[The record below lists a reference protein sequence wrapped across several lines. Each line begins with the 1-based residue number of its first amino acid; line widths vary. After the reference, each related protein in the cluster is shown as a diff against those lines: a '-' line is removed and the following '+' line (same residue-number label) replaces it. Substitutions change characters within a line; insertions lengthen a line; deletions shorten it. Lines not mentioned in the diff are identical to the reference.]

1 MALRRYRANYFRGG
15 GETRGNVDAGK
26 MLRGERAAFL
36 SNGERMIIRG
46 WDRGPLDTFL
56 KMPHRDATPRRGREN
71 RRARRR

>member
-46 WDRGPLDTFL
+46 
-56 KMPHRDATPRRGREN
+56 
-71 RRARRR
+71 

>member
-36 SNGERMIIRG
+36 SNGERMDYSRV
-46 WDRGPLDTFL
+46 RSRTVLDTFL
-56 KMPHRDATPRRGREN
+56 KMSHRDAASQTRER